1 MTASAVELDDFAVTV
16 TTDSRDEAL
25 KRAQYVAKAMKFNSD
40 LVGQQVRERVREK
53 TRKGMGTHE
62 ALTTADFD
70 FAGAWGGQPQLK
82 QNYAKYKRDMAVLEK
97 ENSELKAQAKR
108 AAAYVIP
115 PKQQSRATWGLTR
128 WVHAGGRRIVIRG
141 RAHMEMMRAT
151 MVRLQQQMA
160 EGLGKAMARSAQLE
174 QELARERMERFHLQA
189 TQVREAEA
197 ATVSE
202 AAREEEVIEA
212 AAEPDV
218 VEAEAEA
225 IEAAAGPEVVE
236 AAPETEAEAE
246 AEAIE
251 PASQMEAIEPASQ
264 TEAIEPASQMEAIE
278 AEVEAETED
287 IKAAPETEATEAEE
301 AIEPASQME
310 VIEDEVEAEVEAI
323 EPASQLEAIEDE
335 VEAEVEAIEPASQME
350 VVEAEA
356 EAEMEME
363 PHVME
368 EILPAAVSDLDTEP
382 LSATPSIIDEMPSQA
397 SPSEIAGVNDNDV
410 DGDDDGAASSDGEQP
425 AFWSTSS

>member
-40 LVGQQVRERVREK
+40 LVGQQVRERARK
-53 TRKGMGTHE
+53 RTRKGGWAHE
-62 ALTTADFD
+62 VLTTADFV

-189 TQVREAEA
+189 TQVHKA
-197 ATVSE
+197 E
-202 AAREEEVIEA
+202 AAREEEAIEA
-212 AAEPDV
+212 AAEPD
-218 VEAEAEA
+218 
-225 IEAAAGPEVVE
+225 VVE

-251 PASQMEAIEPASQ
+251 PASQMEAV
-264 TEAIEPASQMEAIE
+264 E

-287 IKAAPETEATEAEE
+287 IKAAPETEATEAVEVM
-301 AIEPASQME
+301 EPASQME
-310 VIEDEVEAEVEAI
+310 ALEDRVEAEVEAI